1 MKRGQVYY
9 ADLRPVVG
17 CEQGGIRPCVI
28 IQNDAGNQYSST
40 VIVAMMTTQ
49 SKKALP
55 THIAVSAEDYCLDSN
70 TTILLEQLRTID
82 KSRLQ
87 SFVGRLSD
95 GTMRRVDEALHISLA
110 LNKEEREVGKMAE
123 MIHIGNSD
131 IAIKEYKGQRVV
143 TFKDIDAVH
152 NRADGTAN
160 KRFLDNK
167 KHFIEGEDFFTVSN
181 SEIRKSRIIPIS
193 DSDFMDKT
201 LVTESGYLMLVKSFT
216 DDLAW
221 DVQRQLVK
229 TYFNETKKLSQEEMM
244 RIQLGMIDEDRKQ
257 IKDHESR
264 IENLENNTTLDYGQQ
279 RVLENAVNK
288 TVISVLGGKESNAYK
303 EIGRKVFAECNG
315 DLKNYFKV
323 NSRNDVQKK
332 RFEEAVEYAENWKP
346 CTNTMMR
353 IADCNAQMNL

>member
-1 MKRGQVYY
+1 MKRGQIYY

-40 VIVAMMTTQ
+40 VIVAAMTTKD
-49 SKKALP
+49 KKELP

-110 LNKEEREVGKMAE
+110 LNKEEREVEKMTE

-131 IAIKEYKGQRVV
+131 IAIKEYKGKRVV
-143 TFKDIDAVH
+143 TFKDIDEVH
-152 NRADGTAN
+152 NRASGTAN

-167 KHFIEGEDFFTVSN
+167 KHFIDGEDFFTVSN

-201 LVTESGYLMLVKSFT
+201 LITESGYLMLVKSFT

-221 DVQRQLVK
+221 DIQRQLVK
-229 TYFNETKKLSQEEMM
+229 TYFNATKKLSQEEMM
-244 RIQLGMIDEDRKQ
+244 RIQLGMIDGLGSKVSALDSRLSVMENTMN
-257 IKDHESR
+257 IDH
-264 IENLENNTTLDYGQQ
+264 GQQ

-288 TVISVLGGKESNAYK
+288 TVIGALGGKETNAYK
-303 EIGRKVFAECNG
+303 EIGRKVFAECNR

-323 NSRNDVQKK
+323 NSRNDVPRK
-332 RFEEAVEYAENWKP
+332 RFEEAIKYSENWKP

-353 IADCNAQMNL
+353 IADCNAQMNI

>member
-40 VIVAMMTTQ
+40 VIVAAMTTKD
-49 SKKALP
+49 KKELP

-70 TTILLEQLRTID
+70 TAILLEQLRTID

-110 LNKEEREVGKMAE
+110 LNKEEREAGKMTE

-131 IAIKEYKGQRVV
+131 IAIKEYKGKRVV
-143 TFKDIDAVH
+143 TFKDIDEVH
-152 NRADGTAN
+152 NRASGTAN

-167 KHFIEGEDFFTVSN
+167 KHFIDGEDFFTVSN

-201 LVTESGYLMLVKSFT
+201 LITESGYLMLVKSFT

-221 DVQRQLVK
+221 DIQRQLVK
-229 TYFNETKKLSQEEMM
+229 TYFNATKKLSQEEMM
-244 RIQLGMIDEDRKQ
+244 RIQLGMIDSIDSRLSVLEDTMN
-257 IKDHESR
+257 I
-264 IENLENNTTLDYGQQ
+264 DYGQQ
-279 RVLENAVNK
+279 RVLEDTVNK
-288 TVISVLGGKESNAYK
+288 TVISALGGKESNAYK
-303 EIGRKVFAECNG
+303 EIGKKVFAECNH
-315 DLKNYFKV
+315 DLKSYFKV
-323 NSRNDVQKK
+323 NARANVPKK
-332 RFEEAVEYAENWKP
+332 RFEEAVQYAENWKP
-346 CTNTMMR
+346 CANTMMR
-353 IADCNAQMNL
+353 IADCNAQMNI

>member
-1 MKRGQVYY
+1 MRRGQVYY

-55 THIAVSAEDYCLDSN
+55 THIAASAEDFCLDSN

-110 LNKEEREVGKMAE
+110 LNKEEREVGKMTE

-131 IAIKEYKGQRVV
+131 IAIKEYKGKRVV
-143 TFKDIDAVH
+143 TFKDVDTVH
-152 NRADGTAN
+152 KRPEGTARVAFN
-160 KRFLDNK
+160 THKDRF
-167 KHFIEGEDFFTVSN
+167 ISGEDYFVCDVYESKELFGITAPN
-181 SEIRKSRIIPIS
+181 GT
-193 DSDFMDKT
+193 T
-201 LVTESGYLMLVKSFT
+201 LLTEQGYLMMVKPFG

-229 TYFNETKKLSQEEMM
+229 TYFNATKKLSQEEMM
-244 RIQLGMIDEDRKQ
+244 RVQLGMIDGLGSKVSALDTRLSVMENTMN
-257 IKDHESR
+257 IDH
-264 IENLENNTTLDYGQQ
+264 GQQ

-288 TVISVLGGKESNAYK
+288 TVIGALGGKESNAYK

-323 NSRNDVQKK
+323 NSRNDVPRK
-332 RFEEAVEYAENWKP
+332 RFEEAVQYAGNWKP

-353 IADCNAQMNL
+353 IVDCNAKMNI

>member
-28 IQNDAGNQYSST
+28 IQNDVGNQYSST
-40 VIVAMMTTQ
+40 VIVAAMTTKD
-49 SKKALP
+49 KKELP

-82 KSRLQ
+82 KSRLS

-110 LNKEEREVGKMAE
+110 LNKEEREVEKMTE

-131 IAIKEYKGQRVV
+131 IAIKEYKGKRVV
-143 TFKDIDAVH
+143 TFKDIDEVH
-152 NRADGTAN
+152 NRASGTAN

-167 KHFIEGEDFFTVSN
+167 KHFIDGEDFFTVSN

-201 LVTESGYLMLVKSFT
+201 LITESGYLMLVKSFT

-221 DVQRQLVK
+221 DIQRQLVK
-229 TYFNETKKLSQEEMM
+229 TYFNATKKLSQEEMM
-244 RIQLGMIDEDRKQ
+244 RIQLGMIDGLGSKVSALNSRLSVMEDTMN
-257 IKDHESR
+257 I
-264 IENLENNTTLDYGQQ
+264 DYGQQ
-279 RVLENAVNK
+279 RVLEDTVNK
-288 TVISVLGGKESNAYK
+288 TVISALGGKETNAYK
-303 EIGRKVFAECNG
+303 EIGRKVFAECNR

-323 NSRNDVQKK
+323 NSRNDVPRK
-332 RFEEAVEYAENWKP
+332 RFEEAVQYAQNWKP
-346 CTNTMMR
+346 CTNTTMR
-353 IADCNAQMNL
+353 IADCNAQMNI

>member
-17 CEQGGIRPCVI
+17 CERGGIRPCVI

-40 VIVAMMTTQ
+40 VIVAAMTTKD
-49 SKKALP
+49 KKELP
-55 THIAVSAEDYCLDSN
+55 THISVSAEDYCLDSN

-110 LNKEEREVGKMAE
+110 LNKEEREVGKMTE

-131 IAIKEYKGQRVV
+131 IAIKEYKGKRVV
-143 TFKDIDAVH
+143 TFKDIDEVH
-152 NRADGTAN
+152 NRASGTAN

-167 KHFIEGEDFFTVSN
+167 KHFIDGEDFFTVSN

-193 DSDFMDKT
+193 DSDFTDKT
-201 LVTESGYLMLVKSFT
+201 LITESGYLMLVKSFT

-221 DVQRQLVK
+221 DIQRQLVK
-229 TYFNETKKLSQEEMM
+229 TYFQATKKLSPEEMM
-244 RIQLGMIDEDRKQ
+244 RIQLGMIDSIDSRLSVLED
-257 IKDHESR
+257 
-264 IENLENNTTLDYGQQ
+264 TTNIDYGQQ
-279 RVLENAVNK
+279 RVLEDTVNK
-288 TVISVLGGKESNAYK
+288 AVISALGGKESNAYK
-303 EIGRKVFAECNG
+303 EIGKKVFAECNH
-315 DLKNYFKV
+315 DLKSYFKV
-323 NSRNDVQKK
+323 NARANVPKK
-332 RFEEAVEYAENWKP
+332 RFEEAIQYAENWKP

-353 IADCNAQMNL
+353 IADCNAQMNI

>member
-1 MKRGQVYY
+1 
-9 ADLRPVVG
+9 
-17 CEQGGIRPCVI
+17 
-28 IQNDAGNQYSST
+28 
-40 VIVAMMTTQ
+40 MTTKD
-49 SKKALP
+49 KKELP

-82 KSRLQ
+82 KSRLS

-110 LNKEEREVGKMAE
+110 LNKEEREVEKMTE

-131 IAIKEYKGQRVV
+131 IAIKEYKGKRVV
-143 TFKDIDAVH
+143 TFKDIDEVH
-152 NRADGTAN
+152 NRASGTAN

-167 KHFIEGEDFFTVSN
+167 KHFIDGEDFFTVSN

-201 LVTESGYLMLVKSFT
+201 LITESGYLMLVKSFT

-221 DVQRQLVK
+221 DIQRQLVK
-229 TYFNETKKLSQEEMM
+229 TYFNATKKLSQEEMM
-244 RIQLGMIDEDRKQ
+244 RIQLGMIDGLGSKVSALNSRLSVMEDTMN
-257 IKDHESR
+257 I
-264 IENLENNTTLDYGQQ
+264 DYGQQ
-279 RVLENAVNK
+279 RVLEDTVNK
-288 TVISVLGGKESNAYK
+288 TVISALGGKETNAYK
-303 EIGRKVFAECNG
+303 EIGRKVFAECNR

-323 NSRNDVQKK
+323 NSRNDVPRK
-332 RFEEAVEYAENWKP
+332 RFEEAVQYAQNWKP

-353 IADCNAQMNL
+353 IADCNAQMNI